1 MQTYYAD
8 LHIHIGRTNKGKAV
22 KITASND
29 LTFYNIMEEA
39 SMRKGMDIIGII
51 DCQSPAVQE
60 DIHYY
65 LNEGTMIEVSGGGI
79 QFRNTTMMLGS
90 EIEIYDEGFGPAHV
104 LAYLPNLH
112 NMMDFSRWMSKH
124 MKNVNL
130 STQRLYVPAKI
141 LQEEVIGRGGLFIPA
156 HIFTPHKSAY
166 GSCSSKLA
174 HVFNL
179 EFISAVEL
187 GLSAD
192 AEMAGLISEL
202 NEIPFLTNSDAHSLG
217 KIAREYNQL
226 KLKSPNFLELKKA
239 LLQMDG
245 RKVTANFGLNPKL
258 GKYNRTYCSNCSSI
272 LEENKSVVV
281 RCTYCGSEKVVR
293 GVYDRVVQIAD
304 QKSSKLDNRP
314 PYYYQIPLEFIPG
327 LGPRKLNQLLF
338 RFGTEMNVLH
348 QATRDQIRE
357 VVGEKLSNLIMLAKQ
372 GKSVI
377 QTGGGGTYGKIR

>member
-1 MQTYYAD
+1 MQLYYAD
-8 LHIHIGRTNKGKAV
+8 LHIHIGRSNKGKAV
-22 KITASND
+22 KITASRD

-39 SMRKGMDIIGII
+39 STRKGMDIVGII

-60 DIHYY
+60 DILYY
-65 LNEGTMIEVSGGGI
+65 LNEGTMKEVDGGGI

-90 EIEIYDEGFGPAHV
+90 EIEICDEGFGPAHV
-104 LAYLPNLH
+104 LAYLPNLQS
-112 NMMDFSRWMSKH
+112 MMDFTRWMSNY

-141 LQEEVIGRGGLFIPA
+141 LQEEVIGRDGLFIPA

-166 GSCSSKLA
+166 GSCSSKLS

-179 EFISAVEL
+179 DFISAVEL
-187 GLSAD
+187 GLSSD
-192 AEMAGLISEL
+192 SEMAGLISEL

-226 KLKSPNFLELKKA
+226 RLKSPTFSELKKA
-239 LLQMDG
+239 LLRKDG
-245 RKVTANFGLNPKL
+245 RKITANFGLNPKL

-272 LEENKSVVV
+272 IEENNSVVE

-293 GVYDRVVQIAD
+293 GVFDRITQIAD
-304 QKSSKLDNRP
+304 QKRSKNNKP
-314 PYYYQIPLEFIPG
+314 PYLYQIPLEFIPG
-327 LGPRKLNQLLF
+327 LGPSKLNQLLS

-348 QATRDQIRE
+348 HATREQISE
-357 VVGEKLSNLIMLAKQ
+357 VVGEKLSDLIMLAKQ

-377 QTGGGGTYGKIR
+377 QTGGGGTYGKIT